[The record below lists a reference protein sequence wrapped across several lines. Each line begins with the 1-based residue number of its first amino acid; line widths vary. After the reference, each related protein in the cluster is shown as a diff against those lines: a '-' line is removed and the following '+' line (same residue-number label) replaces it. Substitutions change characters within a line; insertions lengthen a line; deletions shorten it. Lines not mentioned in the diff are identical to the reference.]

1 MPVLITDTSA
11 IPRAGASGEFPL
23 FFSSAGRPL
32 YGVFHPARA
41 GFSKDR
47 VLVFCHTIGTE
58 HMLTQRIEA
67 LAARLAANAGFAAF
81 RYNAR
86 AHGDSAGEPRDLT
99 FADLVDDASAAADM
113 ARELSGASSV
123 IWVGLRFGSLIAA
136 EAVGRRDDAG
146 AFALW
151 EPVHR
156 GADYFRSM
164 MRATFFTHVAKGR
177 RPGGSVDDMREQLER
192 DGELPVVA
200 GYIYR
205 ALYCSAQEADLGR
218 SLKWAGDTLIAQVQ
232 RRPKLSPNNE
242 RLKSEIQ
249 QRGGKVTAVLITRE
263 PAWNMLPLTHPQWT
277 SDALLTAT
285 KEWLHGLE

>member
-1 MPVLITDTSA
+1 VPEPIIERST
-11 IPRAGASGEFPL
+11 IRRAGAGGEFPF

-32 YGVFHPARA
+32 YGAFHPANAARR
-41 GFSKDR
+41 KKQ
-47 VLVFCHTIGTE
+47 VVVICHAIGTE

-67 LAARLAANAGFAAF
+67 LGARLAANAGFAAF

-86 AHGDSAGEPRDLT
+86 AHGDSAGDPRDLT
-99 FADLVDDASAAADM
+99 FEDLIEDACAAADV
-113 ARELSGASSV
+113 ARELSGASRV
-123 IWVGLRFGSLIAA
+123 IWVGLRLGCLIAA
-136 EAVGRRDDAG
+136 EAIGRRDDSG

-177 RPGGSVDDMREQLER
+177 RPGGTVDDMQEQLER

-200 GYIYR
+200 GYVYR
-205 ALYCSAQEADLGR
+205 ALYRSAKEADLGQT
-218 SLKWAGDTLIAQVQ
+218 LEWAGDTLIAQVQ
-232 RRPKLSPNNE
+232 RRPRLSPNNE

-249 QRGGKVTAVLITRE
+249 QRGGKVTVALISQE
-263 PAWNMLPLTHPQWT
+263 PPWNLLTVAKPQWT
-277 SDALLTAT
+277 DDDLLSAT
-285 KEWLHGLE
+285 KEWLDGLE